1 MPVIVETLAQ
11 PSAQDR
17 LDLAKIYADAPDWL
31 FAPHA
36 DGAAL
41 VAAGLAAGELIAG
54 RFNDRLLGAALLR
67 RGDDAW
73 QLSHLCVR
81 GITRGR
87 GVGRR
92 LLDEARRLA
101 AEAGKPLRLVAPDG
115 HLRPVPSRHATG
127 CRWTASDM
135 LGGGPR
141 HGASP
146 CPFLRR
152 ARRPACPQGVG
163 PTVLQRLEQMGLDSF
178 VRLRDCD
185 AASILAQGAALTGS
199 SCWKNSPQAR
209 AAIVAV
215 LQRAAS
221 DV

>member
-1 MPVIVETLAQ
+1 
-11 PSAQDR
+11 
-17 LDLAKIYADAPDWL
+17 
-31 FAPHA
+31 
-36 DGAAL
+36 
-41 VAAGLAAGELIAG
+41 
-54 RFNDRLLGAALLR
+54 
-67 RGDDAW
+67 
-73 QLSHLCVR
+73 
-81 GITRGR
+81 
-87 GVGRR
+87 
-92 LLDEARRLA
+92 
-101 AEAGKPLRLVAPDG
+101 
-115 HLRPVPSRHATG
+115 
-127 CRWTASDM
+127 M

-146 CPFLRR
+146 CPFPPPNAPPCLPSR
-152 ARRPACPQGVG
+152 GVG